1 MPSMFGKDAK
11 KKELI
16 SNLESVYSQ
25 IEQEHQ
31 ISRGDFPN
39 VARMQQQLEHHD
51 FTKFHAIKPKLLE
64 TVDKM
69 LAHDI
74 ARLMQMVPAEDDVR
88 SAEPS
93 VKGGAFEGYTESP
106 FVLGKHEGADMGR
119 GETEW
124 VVSQD
129 KYKYDDMFQK
139 LNPVNDKISGAAA
152 KSELVKS
159 KLPNS
164 VLGKIWKL
172 SDVDRDGQLDSDEFA
187 LSMHLV
193 KLKLDG
199 HELPSELP
207 PHLVPPS
214 KQNNFSP

>member
-1 MPSMFGKDAK
+1 MFGKDTK

-16 SNLESVYSQ
+16 SGLKNVYSQ
-25 IEQEHQ
+25 IEAEHQ
-31 ISRGDFPN
+31 ISPGDFPN
-39 VARMQQQLEHHD
+39 LGRMQEQLEHHD
-51 FTKFHAIKPKLLE
+51 FAKFHVLKPKLLE

-88 SAEPS
+88 SVEPS
-93 VKGGAFEGYTESP
+93 VKGGAFESFAESP

-119 GETEW
+119 GEAEW

-129 KYKYDDMFQK
+129 KYKYDEMFQK
-139 LNPVNDKISGAAA
+139 MNPVNDKVSGAAA
-152 KSELVKS
+152 KAEMVKS

-172 SDVDRDGQLDSDEFA
+172 SDIDRDGQLDSDEFA
-187 LSMHLV
+187 LAMHLV

-199 HELPSELP
+199 YELPADLP
-207 PHLVPPS
+207 DHLIPPS
-214 KQNNFSP
+214 KKNDFSP